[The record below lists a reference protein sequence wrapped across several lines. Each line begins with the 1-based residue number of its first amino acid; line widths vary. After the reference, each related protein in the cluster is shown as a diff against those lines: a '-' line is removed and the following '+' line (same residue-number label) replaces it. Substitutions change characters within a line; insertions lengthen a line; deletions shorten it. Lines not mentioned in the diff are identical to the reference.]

1 MVLLLLDEKEDA
13 GKNDDEEFDSA
24 PAGGTGGASHIPI
37 LSPLIVA

>member
-13 GKNDDEEFDSA
+13 GKNDEEFDSA